1 MEEWENK
8 EDQDTKVVVSPEG
21 EVSQSEDFPT
31 VTIADGKAHQMRPT
45 VIESVKKMRPRA
57 PKLRANGIFKH
68 PPDWTEE
75 ELNYI
80 ADCLKL
86 NIPIYTIAGM
96 VHCER
101 KTLSQLI
108 HRTPMLR
115 QLKEEQHENM
125 LDEAE
130 YQADRLMKAGNSSMV
145 MFVLQTLGKK
155 RGWTTEEAV
164 EANGEEQSRIIM
176 GCIPEAEVAAADKMI
191 QDVREGRDPKAERI
205 VNGEE
210 SEQTKPKTGGVGM
223 INPME
228 MAIIEDKVKEEVA
241 IAVEASKPKAIDAD
255 SYSVSEPPYANDNIS
270 EETSQWQQGWS
281 DMGSE
286 SEDPWAAGADS
297 PFGM

>member
-1 MEEWENK
+1 MNEIKEEEV
-8 EDQDTKVVVSPEG
+8 KVAGNAKVAVSPEG
-21 EVSQSEDFPT
+21 EVSQTEDFPT

-45 VIESVKKMRPRA
+45 VIEAVKQMRPRA
-57 PKLRANGIFKH
+57 PKLRANGIFRH

-101 KTLSQLI
+101 GALSRLI

-155 RGWTTEEAV
+155 RGWTTEEVASN
-164 EANGEEQSRIIM
+164 EEGEQSRIIM
-176 GCIPEAEVAAADKMI
+176 GCIPDSEVAAAEKMI
-191 QDVREGRDPKAERI
+191 QDVREGREAK
-205 VNGEE
+205 
-210 SEQTKPKTGGVGM
+210 SEQVSNGNEREQVKPKTSGSGM

-228 MAIIEDKVKEEVA
+228 LAIIEDKVKEEVA
-241 IAVEASKPKAIDAD
+241 IAVEASKPKAIDVE
-255 SYSVSEPPYANDNIS
+255 SYSVSDPPYES
-270 EETSQWQQGWS
+270 ELMSDEVGLGQHGWS
-281 DMGSE
+281 YT
-286 SEDPWAAGADS
+286 DPWAAGADS
-297 PFGM
+297 PFGI